1 MLVAHFMF
9 TMVTISRV
17 EGDLLLVV
25 RVVNQLVPENGDV

>member
-1 MLVAHFMF
+1 MF